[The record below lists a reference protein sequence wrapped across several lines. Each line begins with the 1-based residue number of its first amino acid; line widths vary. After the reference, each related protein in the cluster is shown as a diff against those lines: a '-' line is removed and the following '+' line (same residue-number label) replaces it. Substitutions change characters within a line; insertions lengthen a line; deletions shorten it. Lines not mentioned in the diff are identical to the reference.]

1 MLLLLVKI
9 IIPIHQGGLIELV
22 KLNIRI
28 LHDKV
33 MNGDQLPDVMVAC
46 QDPSPSCDRPPILS
60 LCMRTHSAFQ
70 GGQSVLHHRT
80 GIYSCCW
87 P

>member
-1 MLLLLVKI
+1 MLLLLVNF

-46 QDPSPSCDRPPILS
+46 QDPSPSCDCPPILS
-60 LCMRTHSAFQ
+60 L
-70 GGQSVLHHRT
+70 
-80 GIYSCCW
+80 
-87 P
+87 